1 MPLLQLPWQVPTDS
15 RNKILLVNFGLGAW
29 WYCKFNYS
37 MPNGESSVHVY
48 LPCGWVS
55 KRPSKERCGR
65 RRNAQAIVQKVAAC
79 GHLRSPQVCHP
90 VDPVSQICHPV
101 DPVSQKKL
109 FRKTR
114 IICIDLCRIWW
125 IHTSSRFSCVCFLLL
140 LLAQQNIPSRNLCRK
155 DTCRP
160 AFSRPTQVP
169 NWRQVSTEKK
179 IRSWP
184 ALPWGGC
191 LL

>member
-15 RNKILLVNFGLGAW
+15 RNKMSLVNFGLGAW

-48 LPCGWVS
+48 LPCGWVN
-55 KRPSKERCGR
+55 KRPFRNSQNGESAKERCGR

-79 GHLRSPQVCHP
+79 GHLRSTQVLRPCEP
-90 VDPVSQICHPV
+90 SL
-101 DPVSQKKL
+101 SKKL

-114 IICIDLCRIWW
+114 IIWIDLCRIWW

-169 NWRQVSTEKK
+169 GWRQVSTEKK